1 MTKELIER
9 LRNYSRDKD
18 ILSSIHRDAAD
29 AIESLQAENER
40 LIADNKSFDAA
51 NTEMI
56 GDVNT
61 LIKERDALA
70 AKLVPLQDYDA
81 KHLLSLIPHYFGD
94 TGDMY
99 GMRVLRFIEAAHGI
113 QAKGCQ
119 HEDA

>member
-9 LRNYSRDKD
+9 LRRIAVLEAESAGFSKEDAAEWE
-18 ILSSIHRDAAD
+18 AAD
-29 AIESLQAENER
+29 AIESLQVENER

-70 AKLVPLQDYDA
+70 AKLAALSNKEPWMVAAIDA
-81 KHLLSLIPHYFGD
+81 
-94 TGDMY
+94 
-99 GMRVLRFIEAAHGI
+99 
-113 QAKGCQ
+113 AKGGQ
-119 HEDA
+119 Q